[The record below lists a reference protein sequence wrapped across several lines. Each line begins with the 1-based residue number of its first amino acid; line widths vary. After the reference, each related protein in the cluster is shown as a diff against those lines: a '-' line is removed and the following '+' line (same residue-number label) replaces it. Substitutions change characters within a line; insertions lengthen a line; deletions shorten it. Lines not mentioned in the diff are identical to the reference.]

1 MTIANVTCEQ
11 TQCIPRTIIKS
22 IKIKTV
28 TIIGNVSI
36 HLLLLLKLLL
46 LLLYLFLDH
55 YYDYNLHFYP

>member
-1 MTIANVTCEQ
+1 MHPAHYNQVNK
-11 TQCIPRTIIKS
+11 R
-22 IKIKTV
+22 TV